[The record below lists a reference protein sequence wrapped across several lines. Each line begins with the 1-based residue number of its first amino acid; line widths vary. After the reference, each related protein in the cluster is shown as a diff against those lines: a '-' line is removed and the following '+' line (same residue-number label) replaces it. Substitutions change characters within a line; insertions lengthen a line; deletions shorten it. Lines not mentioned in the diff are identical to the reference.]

1 MSVEV
6 PGTLE
11 AVTPE
16 QLKVAFSGP
25 SYAANKFFIT
35 IGQTGVRIAFTEITP
50 NSEDVSFRTSVTMH
64 PLDAIQLRRV
74 LSLMLKDFE
83 STFVESGAMPP
94 ESTGNV

>member
-1 MSVEV
+1 MEV
-6 PGTLE
+6 P
-11 AVTPE
+11 AIVQPVTDE

-35 IGQTGVRIAFTEITP
+35 IGQSGVRMAFTEMTP

-74 LSLMLKDFE
+74 LSVMLKDFE
-83 STFVESGAMPP
+83 KAFVESGAMPL
-94 ESTGNV
+94 EIAEDV